1 MLSTSQ
7 ISGGQLAALLLVS
20 RLSVAMTYSA
30 TRHQL
35 SNGLDF
41 VLSIVLQ
48 SVLLLLLFLPLW
60 WFSRRTGGAGTLDYG
75 YLLFGRGGAVLA
87 VIYAL
92 ICLYVQAVELIRFR
106 YFVTTVLSPDMPV
119 VILCIVLVLAAYSA
133 ALYGVESLARAAA
146 IAAVLIAAVIAFIA
160 FALMPEMDAA
170 YFPPFLYDGFSPVIA
185 GLLEETPRTMEIA
198 VLGLMLPYCRKKT
211 SRGFVWWCVLLAV
224 VMAVIQLTTVGVLGD
239 FGGMVMFSYYTAIT
253 AAQTSV
259 VQRLDILAVT
269 IWIAA
274 LFLKLALFGM
284 LFMDCFKRLFRKNG
298 RLSETNKKRVYFVIG
313 AVLALLPAILFGG
326 TAMQEERAVI
336 WSISSAAIG
345 VAALLV
351 PLVLLLADYC
361 RRRREARKENAR

>member
-211 SRGFVWWCVLLAV
+211 SRALC
-224 VMAVIQLTTVGVLGD
+224 
-239 FGGMVMFSYYTAIT
+239 GGAFCW
-253 AAQTSV
+253 
-259 VQRLDILAVT
+259 R
-269 IWIAA
+269 W
-274 LFLKLALFGM
+274 
-284 LFMDCFKRLFRKNG
+284 
-298 RLSETNKKRVYFVIG
+298 
-313 AVLALLPAILFGG
+313 
-326 TAMQEERAVI
+326 
-336 WSISSAAIG
+336 
-345 VAALLV
+345 
-351 PLVLLLADYC
+351 
-361 RRRREARKENAR
+361 

>member
-211 SRGFVWWCVLLAV
+211 SRGFVWWCVLQAV

-298 RLSETNKKRVYFVIG
+298 RLSETNKKRVCFVIG